1 MFGLCHHVGNVF
13 CMRTKFFFY
22 VYKKCP
28 FPCDFMTTTTPKNAK
43 KVNCQKKVAFCHNK
57 VNTKVSFCQKA
68 RTDGKVELYR
78 TKTDV
83 SLCKSSF
90 ASAHLLWLIDLA
102 PRPQKGVAIRIT
114 YNLLLLAMSLDSR
127 HPWG

>member
-1 MFGLCHHVGNVF
+1 MCEVKKYLHHVGNLF
-13 CMRTKFFFY
+13 CTRTKIFFY
-22 VYKKCP
+22 AYKKSALFLATSIDNDTKDSKESKLP
-28 FPCDFMTTTTPKNAK
+28 
-43 KVNCQKKVAFCHNK
+43 KKVALCHNE

-114 YNLLLLAMSLDSR
+114 YN
-127 HPWG
+127 